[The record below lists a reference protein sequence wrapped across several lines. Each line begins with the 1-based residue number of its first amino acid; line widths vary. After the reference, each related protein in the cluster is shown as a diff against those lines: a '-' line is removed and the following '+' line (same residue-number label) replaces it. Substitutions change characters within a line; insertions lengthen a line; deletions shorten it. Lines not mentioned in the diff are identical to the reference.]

1 MRLIVIGSILLSTAM
16 PSSAATLGRQGGAAV
31 IGRPLDVRVEALTSP
46 GEELAELC
54 IRANV
59 QFGEA
64 RLSSGTVRVSPQRSA
79 PDAKA
84 SIRIQTTLPVN
95 EPVVSLEV
103 SVGCS
108 APFTRNYVLLADP
121 APSSATNNV
130 STSGVSR
137 AVEETSAAIGG
148 SASMRELPPLADVAG
163 QSPASSP
170 SVTPTN
176 KSAAAEAD
184 SDTGRASPAVVS
196 KREKPVATKSPPAQ
210 SARKSVVRK
219 PEPVVQAP
227 APRLHL
233 DPVDLNLGIERDPVL
248 KLSLSMLSEPTSSEE
263 ERAAAGLL
271 WKAINA
277 TPEDVLRDSQKLA
290 VLEAESKGL
299 REKEASDAAAIKAM
313 QEQLDQTRYI
323 TWLAYLLGAL
333 LLLSLL
339 GLWFFRRRRE
349 EPAVAQR
356 GGAWWD
362 AQKATA
368 AGAAVAS
375 TASNAASLERR
386 DPVGVDIDLD
396 IEPES
401 SFDDYE
407 SLHGHDSSVRA
418 VLPSTHGQSEES
430 SAGSAAR
437 SLATEELFDVQQ
449 QADFFVS
456 LGESDKAIGVL
467 KNHLLESQE
476 PSALAYLDLFRLY
489 HQQNRRQ
496 DYEELRE
503 IFNDRFNAGAPPFD
517 EYSDNSVGLEGYET
531 AFGRIQALWPQP
543 RVLDVIEKSIFR
555 DANDS
560 DGEVFDLEAY
570 RELLLLHAVA
580 KEMIKRAELGDE
592 ERPDFEHTAIKPL
605 KAAAGAS
612 AVAAASPSP
621 SASGK
626 GSSNTEPFDDI
637 PLSSPRL
644 GLDVDLD
651 ALDEM
656 SAFEASL
663 PEVPAEVQA
672 SAASG
677 GEKLAGSVADEG
689 NLIDFEV
696 MDFMPPDD
704 DEDQDE
710 ISKPKKK
717 T

>member
-1 MRLIVIGSILLSTAM
+1 MRLILIGSILLSTAL

-46 GEELAELC
+46 GEELSELC

-59 QFGEA
+59 QFGDA
-64 RLSSGTVRVSPQRSA
+64 KLPSNAVRVSPQRSA

-103 SVGCS
+103 SAGCS

-121 APSSATNNV
+121 APSSVTTIG
-130 STSGVSR
+130 STGGASR
-137 AVEETSAAIGG
+137 AVEETSAVVGE
-148 SASMRELPPLADVAG
+148 SPSMRELPPLAKVAG
-163 QSPASSP
+163 QAPANSPDA
-170 SVTPTN
+170 TPAN
-176 KSAAAEAD
+176 EGAAAGTVGDA
-184 SDTGRASPAVVS
+184 GQASPAVAS
-196 KREKPVATKSPPAQ
+196 KRERPAATKAAPAQ

-219 PEPVVQAP
+219 PEPVAQAP

-233 DPVDLNLGIERDPVL
+233 DPVELSLGIERDPVL

-277 TPEDVLRDSQKLA
+277 TPEDVLRDTQKLA

-339 GLWFFRRRRE
+339 GLWFFRRRQE

-368 AGAAVAS
+368 AGATVS
-375 TASNAASLERR
+375 PKASNAASLERR

-407 SLHGHDSSVRA
+407 SLHGHDSSLRA
-418 VLPSTHGQSEES
+418 VLPSTHGQSDES

-437 SLATEELFDVQQ
+437 SLATEELFDIQQ

-456 LGESDKAIGVL
+456 LGETEKAIGVL

-503 IFNDRFNAGAPPFD
+503 VFNDRFNAGAPPFD
-517 EYSDNSVGLEGYET
+517 EYTDNSVGLEGYET

-555 DANDS
+555 DANDA

-580 KEMIKRAELGDE
+580 KEMIKRAELGEE

-605 KAAAGAS
+605 KAAAGVSAIVATNAS
-612 AVAAASPSP
+612 DKRSPNEAP
-621 SASGK
+621 L
-626 GSSNTEPFDDI
+626 EDI
-637 PLSSPRL
+637 PLASPRL

-663 PEVPAEVQA
+663 PEVPVEVQA
-672 SAASG
+672 TAASG
-677 GEKLAGSVADEG
+677 GDKPAGSVAEEG

-704 DEDQDE
+704 NEDDK
-710 ISKPKKK
+710 SKKK